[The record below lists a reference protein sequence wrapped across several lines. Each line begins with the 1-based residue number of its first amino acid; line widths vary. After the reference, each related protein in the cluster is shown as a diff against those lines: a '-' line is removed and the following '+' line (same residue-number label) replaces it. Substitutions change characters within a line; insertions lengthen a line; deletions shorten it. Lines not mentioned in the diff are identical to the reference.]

1 MASAND
7 NSIEAGEALTAALS
21 ETQLSDRIIAPCANL
36 KTSSQNEQSNCPYC
50 SKACQ
55 KEHWPSHKNDCNAS
69 LAKDDWVPRWAQE
82 GSTPD
87 FVNSGPSAV
96 PLQSH
101 FASVIAH
108 LWGNLPAIDV
118 LKLADNE
125 GAEYPNGIGLCFA
138 ASGDFR
144 NVLRTLVNIP
154 QSYRA
159 DITVT
164 VNDFDPAVVV
174 RNVATLLLLAEEDVH
189 QASDTISHL
198 WYSANLKHSHLSII
212 KDKVLAFVNYV
223 VETIKDRSDTTLQR
237 KKIVIGRSRVS
248 VILLKREWNKMQEIL
263 SRQHDFS
270 RAESNR
276 RAITLQRRDHID
288 RRLFSIRRGLHR
300 RQALM
305 QYRERG
311 LLLPFGESST
321 GFDLVNPTLVDDQ
334 GRWLQRDSQDP
345 LEGWSMSDI
354 SKLCK
359 NASARPALQNDLYG
373 QLSFFMRHLLAIV
386 HRRLREQPCYFNMSC
401 LPVSQLG
408 AVVVE
413 GSLDRIE
420 VSNIID
426 EHYIGVSATLNACAP
441 FLQTRNKH
449 ATIIGVFINVMHIP
463 EQWNRIAFG
472 PTRTQLQQSGNFLQY
487 RPTSRLSSVE
497 DPHIICLLEATS
509 MFAPLDAWFR
519 DFEYTSQL
527 VALSR
532 GYNLKMKQ
540 THTIISKWPL
550 RMTKTFGQP
559 GAQEEF
565 DNLLAFGTN
574 GFERYVEWGRIQV

>member
-7 NSIEAGEALTAALS
+7 NSIEVLTTA
-21 ETQLSDRIIAPCANL
+21 Q
-36 KTSSQNEQSNCPYC
+36 YC

-138 ASGDFR
+138 GEEIR
-144 NVLRTLVNIP
+144 PNVDVCLPVD
-154 QSYRA
+154 SFWA

-487 RPTSRLSSVE
+487 CPTSRLSSVE
-497 DPHIICLLEATS
+497 DPHIIRLLEATS